1 VQISLQ
7 DRKALVTGAS
17 RGIGRAI
24 ALGLAEA
31 GAQVV
36 LVATNE
42 SRLSEVAG
50 EIEAKGGKALVRAVN
65 LADGEAVA
73 AMVKE
78 VSKELG
84 GLDIVVNNAG
94 ITADNLLMRTKEE
107 DWNRVLDINLGGAF
121 RVSKAAARALLKSAH
136 GRLINISSVVGL
148 TGNAGQS
155 SYAASKAGLIGFT
168 KSLAQELSSRGV
180 TANCVAPGFIET
192 DMTAALTEEQQAMI
206 RERIPLGRVGS
217 VDEIAA
223 ACVFLASDQAA
234 YLTGTVLRIDGG
246 LSM

>member
-1 VQISLQ
+1 MQISLL

-24 ALGLAEA
+24 ALGLAGA
-31 GAQVV
+31 GADVV

-42 SRLSEVAG
+42 ALLSEVAG
-50 EIEAKGGKALVRAVN
+50 EIEALGRQALVRPVD
-65 LADGEAVA
+65 LRDGEAVT

-78 VSKELG
+78 VSKTLG

-94 ITADNLLMRTKEE
+94 ITADNLLMRTKEA
-107 DWNRVLDINLGGAF
+107 DWSRVLDVNLSGAF
-121 RVSKAAARALLKSAH
+121 RVTKAATRALLKSKH

-168 KSLAQELSSRGV
+168 KSLAQEFSSRGV

-206 RERIPLGRVGS
+206 CERIPLGRVGS
-217 VDEIAA
+217 VGEIAA

>member
-1 VQISLQ
+1 MQISLQ
-7 DRKALVTGAS
+7 DRRALVTGAS

-24 ALGLAEA
+24 ALGMAEA
-31 GAQVV
+31 GATVV

-42 SRLSEVAG
+42 ALLKEVAR
-50 EIEAKGGKALVRAVN
+50 EIEAKGGKALVRPIN

-94 ITADNLLMRTKEE
+94 VTADNLLMRTKEA
-107 DWNRVLDINLGGAF
+107 DWNRVLDINLSGAF
-121 RVSKAAARALLKSAH
+121 RVSKAAARALMKSDH

-168 KSLAQELSSRGV
+168 KSLAKELSSRGV

-192 DMTAALTEEQQAMI
+192 DMTAALTPEQQAMI
-206 RERIPLGRVGS
+206 CEQIPLGRVGNAH
-217 VDEIAA
+217 EIAA

>member
-1 VQISLQ
+1 MSLL

-24 ALGLAEA
+24 ALGLAGA
-31 GAQVV
+31 GADVV

-42 SRLSEVAG
+42 ALLSEVAG
-50 EIEAKGGKALVRAVN
+50 EIEALGRQALVRPVD
-65 LADGEAVA
+65 LRDGEAVT

-78 VSKELG
+78 VSKTLG

-94 ITADNLLMRTKEE
+94 ITADNLLMRTKEA
-107 DWNRVLDINLGGAF
+107 DWSRVLDVNLSGAF
-121 RVSKAAARALLKSAH
+121 RVTKAATRALLKSKH

-168 KSLAQELSSRGV
+168 KSLAQEFSSRGV

-206 RERIPLGRVGS
+206 CERIPLGRVGS
-217 VDEIAA
+217 VGEIAA

>member
-1 VQISLQ
+1 MQISLQ
-7 DRKALVTGAS
+7 DRRALVTGAS

-24 ALGLAEA
+24 ALGMAEA
-31 GAQVV
+31 GATVV

-42 SRLSEVAG
+42 TLLKEVAS
-50 EIEAKGGKALVRAVN
+50 EIEAKGGKALVRPIN

-94 ITADNLLMRTKEE
+94 VTADNLLMRTKEA
-107 DWNRVLDINLGGAF
+107 DWNRVLDINLSGAF
-121 RVSKAAARALLKSAH
+121 RVSKAAARALMKSDH

-168 KSLAQELSSRGV
+168 KSLAKELSSRGV

-192 DMTAALTEEQQAMI
+192 DMTAALTAEQQAMI
-206 RERIPLGRVGS
+206 CEQIPLGRVGNAH
-217 VDEIAA
+217 EIAA

>member
-1 VQISLQ
+1 VLISLK
-7 DRKALVTGAS
+7 DRRALVTGAS

-24 ALGLAEA
+24 ALGLAGA
-31 GAQVV
+31 GARVV

-42 SRLSEVAG
+42 ARLSEVAA
-50 EIEAKGGKALVRAVN
+50 EIEAQGGQALVRPVN
-65 LADGEAVA
+65 LSDGEAVA
-73 AMVKE
+73 TMVKE

-121 RVSKAAARALLKSAH
+121 RVSKAAARALMKSDH
-136 GRLINISSVVGL
+136 GRLINISSIVGL

-180 TANCVAPGFIET
+180 TANCVAPGFVAT
-192 DMTAALTEEQQAMI
+192 DMTAALTEDQQAMI

-217 VDEIAA
+217 ADEIAA